1 MVSLTMKITKDIY
14 EKSKYCGLMVN
25 GEVQSDCAIQTC
37 IKQIFPNSLVEY
49 DFIHVYL
56 ENDEEPVLIDLPD
69 VARDFIKV
77 FDKSSPG
84 ERASMNELEFA
95 IEIPDELL
103 DRIDLSEIKAMLTA
117 NVSMR
122 FA

>member
-1 MVSLTMKITKDIY
+1 
-14 EKSKYCGLMVN
+14 MVN
-25 GEVQSDCAIQTC
+25 GEVQSDCAIQTY

-77 FDKSSPG
+77 FDKSSPQ
-84 ERASMNELEFA
+84 ERAAMREF
-95 IEIPDELL
+95 EF
-103 DRIDLSEIKAMLTA
+103 ST
-117 NVSMR
+117 
-122 FA
+122 